1 MINLAILIS
10 GRGSNMKSLLQA
22 IKVGEIEGIKNI
34 LVVSNKPNAIGLEI
48 ARKEFGIKTLVV
60 RPDVSGDPFEK
71 RLILEL
77 QKNDIFEHNSL
88 ICLAGFMRILG
99 PEFVNIYKNK
109 ILNIHPSLLPSF
121 KGLHAQKQAL
131 LAGVKIT
138 GCTVHL
144 VDVGV
149 DSGPIILQKCVP
161 VYDEDTEESLSERI
175 LIEEHQIYVKALSLF
190 ASNQLLLKDNKV
202 VQIKK

>member
-22 IKVGEIEGIKNI
+22 IRSGEVKGVKSV
-34 LVVSNKPNAIGLEI
+34 LVVSNNPDAIGLEI
-48 ARKEFGIKTLVV
+48 AKKEFGVKTSVV
-60 RPDVSGDPFEK
+60 EPDIREGSFEK
-71 RLILEL
+71 RLISELE
-77 QKNDIFEHNSL
+77 KNDVYAHNGV

-99 PEFVNIYKNK
+99 PDFVNRYRNK
-109 ILNIHPSLLPSF
+109 ILNIHPSLLPAF
-121 KGLHAQKQAL
+121 KGLNAQKQAL
-131 LAGVKIT
+131 LAGVKVT
-138 GCTVHL
+138 GCTVHM
-144 VDVGV
+144 VDNGV

-190 ASNQLLLKDNKV
+190 ISNKLLLKDNRI
-202 VQIKK
+202 VQIRE

>member
-22 IKVGEIEGIKNI
+22 ISLDEIKGIKNV

-48 ARKEFGIKTLVV
+48 AKKEFGVRTSVV
-60 RPDVSGDPFEK
+60 QPDQSGESFEK
-71 RLILEL
+71 KLISEL
-77 QKNDIFEHNSL
+77 RNNDIFEHNSL
-88 ICLAGFMRILG
+88 VCLAGFMRILS
-99 PEFVNIYKNK
+99 PEFVNIYKNR

-121 KGLHAQKQAL
+121 KGLQAQKQAL
-131 LAGVKIT
+131 LAGVKVT

-144 VDVGV
+144 VDDGV

-161 VYDEDTEESLSERI
+161 VYDADTVESLSERI
-175 LIEEHQIYVKALSLF
+175 LIEEHQTYVKALKLYT
-190 ASNQLLLKDNKV
+190 SNKLLLKGNRI
-202 VQIKK
+202 VQIKE